1 VATARDDFLTSGSV
15 PAGTVREPILTS
27 WRRSQDAGVDAD
39 LSHVPFEEVDV
50 RSPLVRCAEPVM
62 DRLHE
67 GLDDMPVSVVL
78 TDASG
83 RLLER
88 RESDARLRRRLDAVV
103 FAPGFSYG
111 ETHVGTNGVGTALEE
126 GRAAY
131 VYGPEHFNEHIQGF
145 ACAGVPIRNPLTGRI
160 EGVFDISCL
169 ADDANPMMRV
179 LAQEAARDIERL
191 LLEQGSARQRAML
204 DAFLTACRGGRSAV
218 VAISGELVMTD
229 PRAASLLTPAD
240 QVILRGKA
248 AEVAGPA
255 PAMLELCLSEGRL
268 AQARCAPVSVAGDT
282 VGTVIKLTVRHQESR
297 TSKRRPAPV
306 VTLPEAVGRS
316 PVWLSACQE
325 VRAAAD
331 QRRSLLL
338 VGEPGT
344 GKFALAR
351 GAHHERFPTGG
362 LLVVDC
368 GDDPARLVDHLDEE
382 LEAGAATVVF
392 RHLELLGP
400 SSVEPVRQLL
410 HRLARRPSPAW
421 VVGTVDAA
429 TGPGPRG
436 CDGLLGHFAAS
447 VTVPALRHRIEDLD
461 QLVPWLLDRLAPWR
475 TVRCTPDAMRALL
488 GFVWPGNVAQLQL
501 VLRDALTRRPAG
513 DIRSE
518 DLPAECFTSCQ
529 RVLMPMEALERDA
542 IIAALRRAGGNR
554 LQAAADLGIARSSL
568 YRKIHSYGIGEVHL
582 PPPRH

>member
-1 VATARDDFLTSGSV
+1 VAAARDDFLNSGT
-15 PAGTVREPILTS
+15 GTGAVREPILTS
-27 WRRSQDAGVDAD
+27 WRRSQEAGVDAD
-39 LSHVPFEEVDV
+39 LSQVPYEDVDV

-62 DRLHE
+62 GRLADN
-67 GLDDMPVSVVL
+67 LSDLPVSVVL
-78 TDASG
+78 TDSSG

-88 RESDARLRRRLDAVV
+88 RDSDTRLSRCLDAVV
-103 FAPGFSYG
+103 FAPGFSYA
-111 ETHVGTNGVGTALEE
+111 EPHVGTNGVGTALEE

-160 EGVFDISCL
+160 EGVFDITCL
-169 ADDANPMMRV
+169 ADDANPLMRV
-179 LAQEAARDIERL
+179 LAQEAARDVERL

-218 VAISGELVMTD
+218 VAICGDIVMTD
-229 PRAASLLTPAD
+229 PRAASLLSAAD

-248 AEVAGPA
+248 AEVTGS
-255 PAMLELCLSEGRL
+255 PAMVELCLSQGRL
-268 AQARCAPVSVAGDT
+268 VQARCAPVAVGGST
-282 VGTVIKLTVRHQESR
+282 VGTVIKLSVRNPEGSR
-297 TSKRRPAPV
+297 TRRTAPAPV
-306 VTLPEAVGRS
+306 TFPEAVGRS
-316 PVWLSACQE
+316 PVWLAACDD
-325 VRAAAD
+325 VRAVAR

-344 GKFALAR
+344 GKLALAR
-351 GAHHERFPTGG
+351 GAHQERF
-362 LLVVDC
+362 LAARLVVIDC
-368 GDDPARLVDHLDEE
+368 GDDNAGRRGDVLDGGLGGEHV
-382 LEAGAATVVF
+382 TVVL
-392 RHLELLGP
+392 RHLELLAP
-400 SSVEPVRQLL
+400 SAVPAVGALL
-410 HRLARRPSPAW
+410 DRLDGWSTPPW

-429 TGPGPRG
+429 AGPGPRP
-436 CDGLLGHFAAS
+436 CDELLGRFAAS
-447 VTVPALRHRIEDLD
+447 ITVPALRHRIEDLD
-461 QLVPWLLDRLAPWR
+461 QLVPWLLGRLAPRR

-488 GFVWPGNVAQLQL
+488 GYVWPGNVAQLQM
-501 VLRDALTRRPAG
+501 VLREALTRRPAG
-513 DIRSE
+513 DIGSE

-542 IIAALRRAGGNR
+542 IIAALHRAGGNR